1 MEPIKEEEKVEPKVE
16 QKVEPIE
23 IKEVKSEVSVP
34 IQIEKEKKPRT
45 EAQIVATKRLVEAN
59 KAKRKITIID
69 TPKEPNVEHKEE
81 PKVAPIAPK
90 EPNVYDMLKQMEDRI
105 SQLTQKKKK
114 EPQPKPVKEPKPK
127 KLQKEESSD
136 SESESESDD
145 DAYVEKYTQKAE
157 KRFQAV
163 QAIEQRL
170 QQAKSKPKGR
180 YDHLTLF

>member
-1 MEPIKEEEKVEPKVE
+1 
-16 QKVEPIE
+16 
-23 IKEVKSEVSVP
+23 
-34 IQIEKEKKPRT
+34 
-45 EAQIVATKRLVEAN
+45 
-59 KAKRKITIID
+59 
-69 TPKEPNVEHKEE
+69 
-81 PKVAPIAPK
+81 
-90 EPNVYDMLKQMEDRI
+90 MEDRI

-114 EPQPKPVKEPKPK
+114 KEPQPKPAKEPKPK
-127 KLQKEESSD
+127 KIQKEESSD

-170 QQAKSKPKGR
+170 QQAKKPKGR